1 MTYLDKV
8 DLKSGKYGMTRKLES
23 LFQFDQLEPTTTNS
37 TNDTQAEPALT
48 TEETRAAIVEI
59 DATIDKIDAALP
71 GVRDLD
77 SSDIELDDIAAK
89 ATETFENLSDL
100 GFNVDSRYAA
110 ELFAVASTMLG
121 HALAAKTTKLNKK
134 LKVLDLQLKK
144 LKLDQ
149 DAAKNAVE
157 DPALPTAH
165 GQILSRNDLLEM
177 ITAAREQK
185 TN

>member
-1 MTYLDKV
+1 MTK
-8 DLKSGKYGMTRKLES
+8 KLEEIFGFDS
-23 LFQFDQLEPTTTNS
+23 LESAD
-37 TNDTQAEPALT
+37 DAEVEQT

-59 DATIDKIDAALP
+59 DLTIDKIDAALP

-77 SSDIELDDIAAK
+77 SSDRELDDIAAK

-110 ELFAVASTMLG
+110 ELFAVAGTMLG
-121 HALAAKTTKLNKK
+121 HALTAKTTKLNKK

-149 DAAKNAVE
+149 DLAKNAVDGGE
-157 DPALPTAH
+157 PMETAT
-165 GQILSRNDLLEM
+165 GQLLSRNDLLERL
-177 ITAAREQK
+177 IGSRDQ
-185 TN
+185 TNK